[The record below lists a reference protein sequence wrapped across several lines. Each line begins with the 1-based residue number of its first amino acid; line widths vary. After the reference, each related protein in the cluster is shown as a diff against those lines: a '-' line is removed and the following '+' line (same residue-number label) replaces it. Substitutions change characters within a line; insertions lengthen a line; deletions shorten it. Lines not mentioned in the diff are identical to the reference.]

1 MLPRLADKAGVT
13 LIEVLMVAIL
23 IGLLAAIAL
32 ASMGHKRNVYLAVM
46 QADLRNV
53 ITAQEIYHAD
63 HGHYANSTPELGFV
77 PSENVHLLV
86 VGDSVSWAARTQHR
100 IRNDYRCAIFMG
112 SANPIFP
119 PAKEEGTIE
128 CLPKRKTGQT
138 RR

>member
-1 MLPRLADKAGVT
+1 MT
-13 LIEVLMVAIL
+13 LIELLMVIVL
-23 IGLLAAIAL
+23 IALLAAIAL
-32 ASMGHKRNVYLAVM
+32 ASMRHKRNVYLAVM

-53 ITAQEIYHAD
+53 MTAQEIYHAE

-86 VGDSVSWAARTQHR
+86 VGDSLSWAARTQHR
-100 IRNDYRCAIFMG
+100 IRNDYRCAVFIG
-112 SANPIFP
+112 PANPIFP
-119 PAKEEGTIE
+119 PAKQEATIE

>member
-1 MLPRLADKAGVT
+1 
-13 LIEVLMVAIL
+13 MVVIL

-53 ITAQEIYHAD
+53 ITAQEIYHAE

-86 VGDSVSWAARTQHR
+86 VGDSVSWAARTQHT
-100 IRNDYRCAIFMG
+100 IRTDYRCAIFMG
-112 SANPIFP
+112 PANPIFP
-119 PAKEEGTIE
+119 PAKEEATME